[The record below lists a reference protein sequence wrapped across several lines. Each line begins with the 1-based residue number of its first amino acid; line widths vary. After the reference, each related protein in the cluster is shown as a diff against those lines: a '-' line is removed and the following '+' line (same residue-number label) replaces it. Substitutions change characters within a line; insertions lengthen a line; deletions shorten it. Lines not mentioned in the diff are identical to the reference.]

1 MPVGIVET
9 ALVIAAAKGA
19 KSKLKKR
26 RRRGRRRQ
34 FFAAQRTAIAA
45 EVTEYPVTNG
55 TVQPIETEAIE
66 ETVASPPEMLLE
78 ETEAE
83 TATLDENP
91 VDLIEKETE
100 TAIEA
105 ANFTE
110 ENGS

>member
-55 TVQPIETEAIE
+55 TEAIE
-66 ETVASPPEMLLE
+66 EMIASPPETLLE